1 MSEFKFTMPIQPRYA
16 DFDMLGH
23 LNNATYLTYFEVARL
38 HYFYTIGWRLKD
50 VSNVVARMEIDF
62 LAPVLPQTEVSCSIK
77 TTELGGKSFKMAY
90 QLQSAGGATVFSRGQ
105 SVQVCIDRATGKAI
119 SLPAHIRKLITAY
132 EGL

>member
-62 LAPVLPQTEVSCSIK
+62 LAPVLPQTEV
-77 TTELGGKSFKMAY
+77 T
-90 QLQSAGGATVFSRGQ
+90 
-105 SVQVCIDRATGKAI
+105 
-119 SLPAHIRKLITAY
+119 
-132 EGL
+132 